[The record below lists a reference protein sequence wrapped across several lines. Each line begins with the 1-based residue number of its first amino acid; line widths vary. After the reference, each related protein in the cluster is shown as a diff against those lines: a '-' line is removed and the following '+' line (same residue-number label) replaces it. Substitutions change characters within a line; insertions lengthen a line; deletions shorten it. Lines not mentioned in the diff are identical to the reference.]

1 MSGLLFVISAPSGG
15 GKSTIASAVRQRVEG
30 LGYSISHTTRKP
42 RGHESDGIDY
52 HFVDEKTFTKM
63 IDQGAFVEWAKVYDN
78 LYGTSASGLKDLTA
92 SWLDI
97 VLDVDIQGGRNIKD
111 HFPNSVLIFLI
122 PPSLEVLELRL
133 RERGTDDETVIRARM
148 ETAADD
154 IRNCGW
160 YDYIII
166 NDRLEKAIR
175 EAQSI
180 IISERCRTEWQL
192 PGVKG
197 LFDIP

>member
-42 RGHESDGIDY
+42 RGHESDGVDY
-52 HFVDEKTFTKM
+52 YFVDEKTFTKM
-63 IDQGAFVEWAKVYDN
+63 IDQGAFVEWAEVYDN
-78 LYGTSASGLKDLTA
+78 FYGTSASGLKDLTA
-92 SWLDI
+92 SGLDI

-180 IISERCRTEWQL
+180 IISERCRTERQL

>member
-42 RGHESDGIDY
+42 RGHESDGVDY
-52 HFVDEKTFTKM
+52 YFVDEKTFTKM
-63 IDQGAFVEWAKVYDN
+63 IDQGAFVEWAEVYDN
-78 LYGTSASGLKDLTA
+78 FYGTSASGLKDLTA
-92 SWLDI
+92 SGLDI

-133 RERGTDDETVIRARM
+133 RKRGTDNETVIRARM

-180 IISERCRTEWQL
+180 IISERCRTERQL

>member
-92 SWLDI
+92 SGLDI

-180 IISERCRTEWQL
+180 IISERCRTERQL

>member
-42 RGHESDGIDY
+42 RGHESDGVDY

-92 SWLDI
+92 SGLDI

-180 IISERCRTEWQL
+180 IISERCRTERQL